1 AQVAVSLEYLP
12 GAVTITSET
21 GPSRAAAHGDL
32 PWTVSLYDLRAISEL
47 VERPAELIVYLRRR
61 TDPETTPRFGV
72 IDELDLFLAFH
83 DNGLYV
89 EPDPRQV
96 AQALPRFGLPGVAAA
111 RRR

>member
-1 AQVAVSLEYLP
+1 M
-12 GAVTITSET
+12 
-21 GPSRAAAHGDL
+21 
-32 PWTVSLYDLRAISEL
+32 
-47 VERPAELIVYLRRR
+47 
-61 TDPETTPRFGV
+61 